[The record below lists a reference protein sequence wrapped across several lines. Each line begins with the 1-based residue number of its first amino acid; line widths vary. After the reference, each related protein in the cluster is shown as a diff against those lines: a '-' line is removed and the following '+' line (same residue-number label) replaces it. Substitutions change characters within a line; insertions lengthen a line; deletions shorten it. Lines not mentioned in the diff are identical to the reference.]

1 MAQSNEDP
9 AGMNRGANTNSNA
22 DNEGKSHSKAN
33 GGAQDR
39 GWEDC
44 RSSPNRPDIEA
55 IEVQPG
61 VVDIFHVKL
70 RNVGRVAVEARQL
83 ADFRQFNQACI
94 AQLWRAFDQ
103 PPSPTV
109 WNRHIN
115 AALRKAVRLEQS
127 EETSHRYGTN
137 GWGDEE
143 VAWTV
148 HERIPRTGVGFLS
161 GPYSSFKTFILLE
174 IIGCLMARLPFLGKE
189 VRRQCGALI
198 FAPEGANTI
207 RPRFRSLVEHRLAK
221 AELNGVNLEALPFAF
236 IGSCRPLSDP
246 RTVDWMIAQARIEQ
260 EYFRS
265 QHGMDL
271 GLIGIDTL
279 AAAAGWN
286 NENDAAPV
294 QIVLNHLARVSKAT
308 DAFVLAVDH
317 FGRDTTKG
325 SRGSTVKGA
334 SPDTIFYIRGTD
346 DGLGGFTD
354 TKLVLRKNKGGL
366 QGLVFPFTAREVEI
380 GTDRY
385 GDPQTSRVIDWNV
398 KRDEQEPNEEKPNE
412 EKPPSAQAMLEDSM
426 GWRSSLTA
434 RTPYAPSKRTK
445 YGSPSRPH
453 TRPSMGARTPT
464 PRGKHGIEP

>member
-1 MAQSNEDP
+1 MDPRNEDP
-9 AGMNRGANTNSNA
+9 AAYSRGAKNEHSEHTSNDGA
-22 DNEGKSHSKAN
+22 HSN
-33 GGAQDR
+33 GETHTSGNGSAQDR
-39 GWEDC
+39 GWADYN
-44 RSSPNRPDIEA
+44 STSASHRPDVEA

-61 VVDIFHVKL
+61 GVDIFHVKL

-103 PPSPTV
+103 PPSPTA

-325 SRGSTVKGA
+325 RA
-334 SPDTIFYIRGTD
+334 
-346 DGLGGFTD
+346 
-354 TKLVLRKNKGGL
+354 
-366 QGLVFPFTAREVEI
+366 A
-380 GTDRY
+380 
-385 GDPQTSRVIDWNV
+385 
-398 KRDEQEPNEEKPNE
+398 
-412 EKPPSAQAMLEDSM
+412 
-426 GWRSSLTA
+426 
-434 RTPYAPSKRTK
+434 APSKARRPTRFSISAVPTMVSA
-445 YGSPSRPH
+445 GSPTPSSCCAK
-453 TRPSMGARTPT
+453 TRAACRDWCSHSPPARSKSETT
-464 PRGKHGIEP
+464 DMVIRKHRE